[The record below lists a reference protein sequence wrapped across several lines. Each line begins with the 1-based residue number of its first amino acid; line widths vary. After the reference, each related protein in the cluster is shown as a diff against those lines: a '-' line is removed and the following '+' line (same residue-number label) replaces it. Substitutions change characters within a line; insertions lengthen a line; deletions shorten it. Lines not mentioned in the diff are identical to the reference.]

1 MLCADAWG
9 QVVSCR
15 CYAMRVRLVIQ
26 YMGAKYVGW
35 QVQPNGVSVQALM
48 EEELHKLTGKPV
60 TLHASGRT
68 DSGVNARA
76 QVAHFDTDARI
87 PADKYAYAL
96 NTGLPRDIR
105 VMHSG
110 EAESFH
116 ARFDVTK
123 KHYRYC
129 VENRPHASVMY
140 RDTALH
146 VHAPL
151 DIALLNEAAK
161 AIIGT
166 HDFAAFKAA
175 DTKTENAVRTI
186 YKSMWTQEGRLL
198 CYDVAG
204 SGFLY
209 NMVRILVG
217 TMLTIGTGK
226 YDQNQIIKALDSG
239 IRSDAGPTA
248 PAHGLTLYR
257 VEYTDFDTED
267 YVC

>member
-1 MLCADAWG
+1 
-9 QVVSCR
+9 
-15 CYAMRVRLVIQ
+15 MRVRLVIQ
-26 YMGAKYVGW
+26 YAGANYVGW
-35 QVQPNGVSVQALM
+35 QVQPNGVSVQALI
-48 EEELHKLTGKPV
+48 EAELYKLTGAHV

-76 QVAHFDTDARI
+76 QVAHFDTPALI
-87 PADKYAYAL
+87 PAEKYAYAL

-105 VMHSG
+105 VMYSG
-110 EAESFH
+110 EAEGFH
-116 ARFDVTK
+116 ARFDVVK

-129 VENRPHASVMY
+129 VENRPHASAFY

-161 AIIGT
+161 GALGT
-166 HDFAAFKAA
+166 HDFSAFKAA
-175 DTKTENAVRTI
+175 GTKTENAVRTI
-186 YKSMWTQEGRLL
+186 YKSEWTEQGRQL

-217 TMLTIGTGK
+217 TMLRVGMGRSDK
-226 YDQNQIIKALDSG
+226 DSVKKALLSG
-239 IRSDAGPTA
+239 KRSDAGPTA

-257 VEYTDFDTED
+257 VQYEGFDTED